1 MKKNKA
7 GFWAI
12 LFTLIAVADIAGI
25 AGIAAGNDT
34 LHTILKPLLMPALA
48 ALLFCHNGFSEGR
61 NLVIA
66 GLFFSWIGDVLLM
79 FENKAA
85 LFFILGLIGF
95 LMAHLCY
102 ILYFVKIRSV
112 QPSLLRQQP
121 WIAALVAGYGV
132 SLVMFLQPRLGDL
145 QIPVTVYAV
154 VICTMLLYSLHVFN
168 RLNRPANL
176 LFVAGAL
183 LFTTSDSLLA
193 INKFYH
199 AFAGAGVLIMLTYCA
214 AQFCIVQGVLQRK
227 NIYKV
232 N

>member
-7 GFWAI
+7 GFWAM

-25 AGIAAGNDT
+25 ATGNGT
-34 LHTILKPLLMPALA
+34 LHTILKPLLMPVLA
-48 ALLFCHNGFSEGR
+48 ALLLSHNGFSEGR
-61 NLVIA
+61 NLVIT
-66 GLFFSWIGDVLLM
+66 GLFFSWTGDVLLM

-154 VICTMLLYSLHVFN
+154 VICTMLLCSLHVFN
-168 RLNRPANL
+168 RLNRPANF

-183 LFTTSDSLLA
+183 LFTASDSLLA
-193 INKFYH
+193 VNKFYH

-214 AQFCIVQGVLQRK
+214 AQFCIVQGVMQRK
-227 NIYKV
+227 KIFKAN
-232 N
+232 